1 MTDGEQEDHSGAGE
15 QPDPSVAAPISDQ
28 VTIEAQMAISELE
41 LATGYRLQE
50 EAHRRRRRKSVRVCF
65 ILFALT
71 FLSTT
76 IVGADFLPLRILY
89 GLYDSQYGV
98 NLKAAL
104 DQFIPSAIPM
114 TLVDRFWQSVARGCT
129 YSVPLM
135 VILFAH
141 EMGHYLQ
148 AVRYR
153 IPASLPYFIPL
164 PLPPMGTMGAVILQG
179 EGGADRRKMFD
190 VAVSGPIAGLVV
202 TIPVLLYGVHTSG
215 YIPTTM
221 TRVFEFGQPLVLQW
235 LIESVHGEPVPG
247 LTFHWNGYATAGW
260 VGVFIT
266 AMNLL
271 PIGQLDGGHILY
283 TLIRRPAHYVAWGLI
298 LTAVGIMIHRG
309 LYSYLLLLVL
319 LMVTGPRHPP
329 TADDSVPLGITRHI
343 VGWLT
348 LSFLLVGFTLQP
360 IVISDGTEPTG
371 IKLPPTEHESVPL
384 PAE

>member
-1 MTDGEQEDHSGAGE
+1 MTDGEQEDYSGAGE
-15 QPDPSVAAPISDQ
+15 QPDPSVAAPISDEF
-28 VTIEAQMAISELE
+28 TIESQMAISELE
-41 LATGYRLQE
+41 LATGYRLEE

-202 TIPVLLYGVHTSG
+202 TIPVLLYGIHTSG

>member
-15 QPDPSVAAPISDQ
+15 QPDPSVAAPISDE

-41 LATGYRLQE
+41 LATGYRLEE
-50 EAHRRRRRKSVRVCF
+50 EAHRRRRRKSVRICF
-65 ILFALT
+65 MLFALT

-202 TIPVLLYGVHTSG
+202 TIPVLLYGIHTSG

>member
-15 QPDPSVAAPISDQ
+15 QPDPSVAAPISDE

-41 LATGYRLQE
+41 LATEYRLEE

-202 TIPVLLYGVHTSG
+202 TIPVLLYGIHTSG

>member
-41 LATGYRLQE
+41 LATGYRLEE

>member
-15 QPDPSVAAPISDQ
+15 QPDPSVAAPISDEF
-28 VTIEAQMAISELE
+28 TIESQMAISELE
-41 LATGYRLQE
+41 LATGYRLEE
-50 EAHRRRRRKSVRVCF
+50 EARRRRRRKSVRFCF

-202 TIPVLLYGVHTSG
+202 TIPVLLYGIHTSG

>member
-15 QPDPSVAAPISDQ
+15 QPDPSVAAPISDE

-41 LATGYRLQE
+41 LATGYRLEE

-202 TIPVLLYGVHTSG
+202 TIPVLLYGIHTSG

>member
-1 MTDGEQEDHSGAGE
+1 MADGEQDGDLNAGDQPESVRPAQHSVEELLAAE
-15 QPDPSVAAPISDQ
+15 QALA
-28 VTIEAQMAISELE
+28 ELE
-41 LATGYRLQE
+41 LATEYRLE
-50 EAHRRRRRKSVRVCF
+50 HEAFLRRRRKSVRICF
-65 ILFALT
+65 TLFVLT

-89 GLYDSQYGV
+89 GIYSPDYGEQ
-98 NLKAAL
+98 LKLAL
-104 DQFIPSAIPM
+104 DQLIPSAQPM
-114 TLVDRFWQSVARGCT
+114 TLVDRFWQSVSRGCT

-148 AVRYR
+148 AVRYS

-202 TIPVLLYGVHTSG
+202 TIPVLLYGIHTSG
-215 YIPTTM
+215 YIPKTM
-221 TRVFEFGQPLVLQW
+221 TRVFEFGQPLILQW
-235 LIESVHGEPVPG
+235 LIESVHGKAVLG
-247 LTFHWNGYATAGW
+247 LAFHWNGFATAGW

-298 LTAVGIMIHRG
+298 LAAVGIMIDRG

-329 TADDSVPLGITRHI
+329 TADDSVPLGVTRHI
-343 VGWLT
+343 VGWIT
-348 LSFLLVGFTLQP
+348 LSFLLIGFTLQP
-360 IVISDGTEPTG
+360 IVIADGTESAA
-371 IKLPPTEHESVPL
+371 IQLPPLEEQAVPL

>member
-15 QPDPSVAAPISDQ
+15 QPDPSVAAPISDE

-41 LATGYRLQE
+41 LAAGYRLEQ
-50 EAHRRRRRKSVRVCF
+50 EAHRRRRRKSVWICF

-260 VGVFIT
+260 VGLFIT

>member
-1 MTDGEQEDHSGAGE
+1 MTDGEQEDYSGAGE
-15 QPDPSVAAPISDQ
+15 QPDPSVAAPISDEF
-28 VTIEAQMAISELE
+28 TIESQMAICELE
-41 LATGYRLQE
+41 LATGYRLEE

-202 TIPVLLYGVHTSG
+202 TIPVLLYGIHTSG

>member
-15 QPDPSVAAPISDQ
+15 QPDPSVAAPISDE

-41 LATGYRLQE
+41 LATGYRLEE

-129 YSVPLM
+129 YSVALM

-202 TIPVLLYGVHTSG
+202 TIPVLLYGIHTSG

>member
-15 QPDPSVAAPISDQ
+15 QPDPSVAAPISDE
-28 VTIEAQMAISELE
+28 VTIEAQLAISELE
-41 LATGYRLQE
+41 LATGYRLEQ
-50 EAHRRRRRKSVRVCF
+50 EAHRRRRRKSVWICF

-260 VGVFIT
+260 VGLFIT